1 MTASYFMGKG
11 SKIEENMWWHEVGNL
26 IKKLVY
32 YIPSFIEVPKFK
44 VLSEFQ
50 TSFYYIMFCE
60 KKIRIWEKQVM
71 STLHDMW
78 WHILCFALTV
88 EHKCITLSSQTI
100 RNQMPLNHNQNLKLL
115 HQIWRRKFKPNLNL
129 NWTFINTYHQIERI

>member
-1 MTASYFMGKG
+1 MFWQ
-11 SKIEENMWWHEVGNL
+11 ILNL
-26 IKKLVY
+26 RIHKHFLVFCSHKVEFFY
-32 YIPSFIEVPKFK
+32 WDQKMLLELFIFPQKNTRK
-44 VLSEFQ
+44 Q
-50 TSFYYIMFCE
+50 DMFCE

-115 HQIWRRKFKPNLNL
+115 HRLWRRKFKPNLNL